1 MEYNLADWGGFLT
14 AVSAASGVLLGL
26 MITAVTVKLS
36 LIEGSSSIANKN
48 YQLFVVLFDL
58 LAYSLFPLAP
68 IGRVAAGILL
78 FVFGGD
84 ALRGFLFFLLSPS
97 WRLNFKPASKVLVPD
112 RSISPSVL
120 GWFAPLLLSPP
131 VVLLLAPIPL
141 VVGGISLAAGWGGGL
156 YWAVPGLVMTLGYV
170 VIFLWGFII
179 EPPPQGKS
187 MSLRTKPLSRRTK
200 SGRPNAAL
208 AARPA
213 RRGRRLR

>member
-1 MEYNLADWGGFLT
+1 LEYNLQDWSGFFT

-26 MITAVTVKLS
+26 MITAVTVRLS

-48 YQLFVVLFDL
+48 YQLFIVLFDS
-58 LAYSLFPLAP
+58 LAYSLVPLAP
-68 IGRVAAGILL
+68 IGRVAVGVLL

-97 WRLNFKPASKVLVPD
+97 WRKRMNFRPALKVLIPD
-112 RSISPSVL
+112 KAISPSML

-141 VVGGISLAAGWGGGL
+141 VIGGISLAAGWGGGL

-179 EPPPQGKS
+179 EQRPQDTS
-187 MSLRTKPLSRRTK
+187 
-200 SGRPNAAL
+200 
-208 AARPA
+208 
-213 RRGRRLR
+213 